1 MNHDT
6 DVVEIPPVNESPST
20 GGVAEKETSGEVL
33 KSRPSTT
40 LAVTQSYDYH
50 SRTAHSSLQIWVD
63 HTYFAEC
70 L

>member
-33 KSRPSTT
+33 KSSPSTT
-40 LAVTQSYDYH
+40 LAVTQS
-50 SRTAHSSLQIWVD
+50 
-63 HTYFAEC
+63 
-70 L
+70 